1 MVHAF
6 EWIQE
11 ILKIIQVMEIYQV
24 SGKKESCNGNRNR
37 NFCRVEYNVEIVDD
51 QVILV
56 ARKQDLE
63 KLERTKIP
71 DNLIVDAKPVVAI
84 IGGGAGKS
92 VFPNGVVN

>member
-1 MVHAF
+1 MDTGDIEDHPGHGNLPSK
-6 EWIQE
+6 W
-11 ILKIIQVMEIYQV
+11 
-24 SGKKESCNGNRNR
+24 GKKSCNGNRNR